1 MFLQY
6 LSTNPQFYF
15 AVIIVVVISICLHEL
30 AHGFAAIALGDR
42 TPEETGHIT
51 MNPLVHM
58 GGFSLVMLAV
68 AGISW
73 GAMPVDPSRLRG
85 RYGDAIVSIAGP
97 LTNLALAAIGLLAIA
112 LWAHFGTIDTTNHMV
127 RNGLLLLYVLALF
140 NLVLF
145 GLNLIPVPPLDGSR
159 VLADFVPAYRRLIA
173 DPTMQGVF
181 FAVTIAVL
189 IGAGR
194 ILFPAAQYVV
204 VAVLPREGL
213 YAVAQMLD
221 STMR

>member
-1 MFLQY
+1 MFLQQ
-6 LSTNPQFYF
+6 LTENPQYYF

-30 AHGFAAIALGDR
+30 AHGFAAIWLGDR

-51 MNPLVHM
+51 LNPLVHM

-68 AGISW
+68 VGISW

-85 RYGDAIVSIAGP
+85 RYGDAIVAVAGP
-97 LTNLALAAIGLLAIA
+97 LTNLALAFVGMTAFG
-112 LWAHFGTIDTTNHMV
+112 LWARFGTMDVSDHRVANAA
-127 RNGLLLLYVLALF
+127 LLLYVLGLY

-159 VLADFVPAYRRLIA
+159 ILANLAPAYGRLVR

-189 IGAGR
+189 LGAGR
-194 ILFPAAQYVV
+194 VLFPAADKAFDAYVGMI
-204 VAVLPREGL
+204 ARGG
-213 YAVAQMLD
+213 
-221 STMR
+221 R

>member
-15 AVIIVVVISICLHEL
+15 AVILVVVVSICLHEL
-30 AHGFAAIALGDR
+30 AHGFTAIWLGDR

-51 MNPLVHM
+51 LNPLVHM
-58 GGFSLVMLAV
+58 GGFSLVMLAI

-73 GAMPVDPSRLRG
+73 GAMPVDPTRLRG
-85 RYGDAIVSIAGP
+85 RYADAIVSAAGP
-97 LTNLALAAIGLLAIA
+97 VTNLLLAFVGMTA
-112 LWAHFGTIDTTNHMV
+112 LGLWARFGTIDPTDHRVANATM
-127 RNGLLLLYVLALF
+127 LLYVLGLF

-159 VLADFVPAYRRLIA
+159 ILASFVPAYRRLLA

-181 FAVTIAVL
+181 LAVTIGVL
-189 IGAGR
+189 LGAGR
-194 ILFPAAQYVV
+194 FLFPAAERVFEAYVGFV
-204 VAVLPREGL
+204 TRGG
-213 YAVAQMLD
+213 
-221 STMR
+221 R